1 MHMKTP
7 CPELKTPGLESSQ
20 AYDRLGQYC
29 ALLKVIDLIAR
40 HHDLRSLFHD
50 MAQSLPWVITFD
62 YLTLVLPD
70 PARQVMR
77 LHILESQTLG
87 SEFPDLELPIAE
99 SPAGMVWTTQQPALF
114 SAAEIIERFPRMQS
128 VVEER
133 GVKTMLILPLTTAQR
148 RVGALGIGR
157 TTEGEY
163 SPDDLEF
170 LKQVASQV
178 AGAVDNALMSE
189 QAQHYQNQ
197 LALQRD
203 RLQVILEIT
212 NTLVANL
219 DRQDLF
225 AAIST
230 TLRRVI
236 HHDVLSLALLE
247 PGKESLRVYALNF
260 PGSQET
266 KIVDLV
272 ESLETA
278 LPGRAILTRQPQVIR
293 VSDLKA
299 PVQSEMGRR
308 IQAAGIKS
316 ACFFPLINRDRVLG
330 TLNLGSRKE
339 DAYSSTDMELL
350 GYVANQV
357 AIAVENAQAFRQIA
371 ELKDKL
377 AEEKVYLEDEIRTS
391 YNFEEIVGGSA
402 ALRRVLK
409 QVEKVAPTE
418 STVMILGETGTGK
431 ELIARALHHLSARR
445 DATFVKLNCAA
456 IPSGLLE
463 SELFGHERG
472 AFTGAIQ
479 RKIGRIELADQ
490 GTLFLDEVGD
500 LPLEIQPK
508 LLRVLQ
514 EREFERLGSTQ
525 TLQVN
530 MRLIAATNRDLA
542 QMVAAREFRSD
553 LFYRLNVFPIVIPPL
568 RQRREDIPM
577 LVRYFAQKY
586 SRRMNKNIESVPMET
601 MRTLAEYPWPGN
613 IRELENFVERA
624 VILSTG
630 TTLQLPV
637 GELKGGRQ
645 EIPSGVITL
654 EAAERDHIL
663 RALNET
669 NWVVG
674 GATGAAAR
682 LGMKRTTL
690 QSRLRKLGLSRL
702 RPVAGS

>member
-1 MHMKTP
+1 MQMRTP
-7 CPELKTPGLESSQ
+7 CPEPRAPAPESGH
-20 AYDRLGQYC
+20 AADRLGQYC

-40 HHDLRSLFHD
+40 HHDLRTLFHD
-50 MAQSLPWVITFD
+50 LAQSLPWVITFD

-70 PARQVMR
+70 HAQNVMR
-77 LHILESQTLG
+77 LHILESQSLG
-87 SEFPDLELPIAE
+87 SEIPNSELPIAD
-99 SPAGMVWTTQQPALF
+99 SPAGLVWTTQQPAIF
-114 SAAEIIERFPRMQS
+114 SAAELVERFPRMKS

-157 TTEGEY
+157 TTEGDY
-163 SPDDLEF
+163 SPEDLEF

-178 AGAVDNALMSE
+178 AGAVDNALMAE
-189 QAQHYQNQ
+189 QAQHYQAQ

-212 NTLVANL
+212 NALVANL

-230 TLRRVI
+230 TLRRLI
-236 HHDVLSLALLE
+236 HHDVLSLALLDS
-247 PGKESLRVYALNF
+247 GKQTLRVYALNF

-293 VSDLKA
+293 VSNLET
-299 PVQSEMGRR
+299 PIQSEMGRR
-308 IQAAGIKS
+308 IAAAGIKS
-316 ACFFPLINRDRVLG
+316 ACFVPLISRDRVLG

-339 DAYSSTDMELL
+339 DAYSSADMELL

-391 YNFEEIVGGSA
+391 YNFEEIVGSSA
-402 ALRRVLK
+402 SLRRVLK

-445 DATFVKLNCAA
+445 EATFVKLNCAA

-530 MRLIAATNRDLA
+530 IRLIAATNRDLK
-542 QMVAAREFRSD
+542 QMVEAREFRSD

-568 RQRREDIPM
+568 RQRREDIPI

-586 SRRMNKNIESVPMET
+586 SRRMNKRIESIPVET
-601 MRTLAEYPWPGN
+601 MRTLAQYAWPGN

-630 TTLQLPV
+630 STLQLPI
-637 GELKGGRQ
+637 GELKGGSR
-645 EIPSGVITL
+645 ETPSSVTTL
-654 EAAERDHIL
+654 EAAEREHIL
-663 RALNET
+663 RALNEA

-674 GATGAAAR
+674 GPEGAAAR

-690 QSRLRKLGLSRL
+690 QSRMYKLGITRL
-702 RPVAGS
+702 RQTAGT